1 MLAILEKVNPSA
13 VKWDVVWAAIA
24 AIAAVLALLWAI
36 WEHAGRRKAERK
48 LDEIKRRGDAP
59 FLSVSDAILGTIHY
73 FRNGGTEFWH
83 AATTPGILSF
93 QQERVGA
100 LNAGD
105 QVVLLVDNTGEP
117 THKIAVKLDDI
128 PIVFDSGRDFQN
140 PNATIFFLLYLYDP
154 QKNGHQQRITVA
166 FETRSGV
173 HDTHTYITRHGVRFL
188 KRIDPALPQ

>member
-1 MLAILEKVNPSA
+1 MI
-13 VKWDVVWAAIA
+13 
-24 AIAAVLALLWAI
+24 AVLDNTKTNDINWEAIIALAALLWAI
-36 WEHAGRRKAERK
+36 CEHIARRKAERK

-59 FLSVSDAILGTIHY
+59 FLSVSDTILGTILY
-73 FRNGGTEFWH
+73 YRNGEVELWH
-83 AATTPGILSF
+83 AATDRGILSF
-93 QQERVGA
+93 QHERVEA

-105 QVVLLVDNTGEP
+105 PVVLLVNDTGEP
-117 THKIAVKLDDI
+117 THEIIVKLDDI
-128 PIVFDSGRDFQN
+128 PIVFDSGRDHEKS
-140 PNATIFFLLYLYDP
+140 TEKIYFLKYPYDP